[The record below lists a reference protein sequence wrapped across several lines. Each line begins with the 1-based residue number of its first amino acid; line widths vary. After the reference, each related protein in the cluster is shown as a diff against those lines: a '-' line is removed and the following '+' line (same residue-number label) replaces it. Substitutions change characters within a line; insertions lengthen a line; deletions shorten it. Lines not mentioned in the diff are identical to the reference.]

1 MSKLGIRLGLAIA
14 ALCALCVGCVDDIPA
29 STPPEPPPVQPEPQ
43 QAQPAQQSADA
54 PLRTDIYTYR
64 NVRHFA
70 DSMLEVLAEERVW
83 CDEQPEV
90 ADLRALLDEQ
100 EPEELWRSL
109 LIPLAGE
116 DLRAV
121 EIIAQATA
129 DARGIELH
137 ELPPVF
143 LVSRTSIRQWACLTE
158 EIWEDPTD
166 EDEDWIVGRPA
177 SRLALL
183 LGQTVENYGDLE
195 QSWMSATLAWGWYGE
210 IEDADELEP
219 GEDGAGEVI
228 IVSAPPMPAIFV
240 GVISHELVHFLQD
253 QWTGWRL
260 HDWYRDAETT
270 DELEALRWVVEGDA
284 TLNELY
290 GEEPPLSEL
299 LADIQWGP
307 EANSEYDLWYRAF
320 EALTPQDSENIF
332 AAYAQGSDVMSALRA
347 ERGQAAVDAL
357 LLDPPE
363 STEQLLHPEK
373 LNSDE
378 QPIELID
385 LQRLRDELFPATDW
399 NEPIVDRMG
408 EQWLRTLVLTA
419 TRFATLARNTAAGW
433 GSDQMV
439 LWQSRDGLAEVV
451 TWQVVF
457 DNVGHHRE
465 GLNGLRSW
473 FYSHT
478 EDEAQADPDDPADLH
493 RWDGP
498 TGSARLVIRPHG
510 VWIVA
515 ANDSTLA
522 DRVAAGI
529 LSRVWTNYWT
539 PDF

>member
-1 MSKLGIRLGLAIA
+1 MRKLGITLALAIA
-14 ALCALCVGCVDDIPA
+14 AIAIACTDDIPIW
-29 STPPEPPPVQPEPQ
+29 TPPEPAPIQPEPQ
-43 QAQPAQQSADA
+43 QVQAGQQLADA
-54 PLRTDIYTYR
+54 PLRSDIYSYR

-70 DSMLEVLAEERVW
+70 DAMLETLAQERLW

-90 ADLRALLDEQ
+90 SDLRAQLEEQ
-100 EPEELWRSL
+100 EPEDLWRDL
-109 LIPLAGE
+109 LISAEGE

-121 EIIAQATA
+121 EIIAQTTA
-129 DARGIELH
+129 EARGIELQ

-143 LVSRTSIRQWACLTE
+143 LVSRTSLRQWACLTE
-158 EIWEDPTD
+158 DIWEDASD
-166 EDEDWIVGRPA
+166 EEDEDDWTVGRPA
-177 SRLALL
+177 SRLAIL
-183 LGQTVENYGDLE
+183 LGQNVEDYGDLE

-219 GEDGAGEVI
+219 GEDGVGEVV
-228 IVSAPPMPAIFV
+228 IVSAPPIPAIFV

-290 GEEPPLSEL
+290 GEELPLLEL

-307 EANSEYDLWYRAF
+307 EENAEYDLWYRAF
-320 EALTPQDSENIF
+320 EALTPQDSENLF
-332 AAYAQGSDVMSALRA
+332 AAYDQGSNVMAALRA
-347 ERGQAAVDAL
+347 EGGQAAIDAL

-363 STEQLLHPEK
+363 STEQILHPEK
-373 LNSDE
+373 LHSDE
-378 QPIELID
+378 QPIDLVD
-385 LQRLRDELFPATDW
+385 LQRLRDELFPETEW

-408 EQWLRTLVLTA
+408 EQWLQTFILTT
-419 TRFATLARNTAAGW
+419 TRFSTLARNTAEGW

-439 LWQSRDGLAEVV
+439 LWQSQDGSAEVV

-457 DNVGHHRE
+457 DHRGDQRE
-465 GLNGLRSW
+465 GVIGLRSW

-478 EDEAQADPDDPADLH
+478 EDEAQRDLDDPADLH

-498 TGSARLVIRPHG
+498 TGAARLIIRPHA

-539 PDF
+539 SGF

>member
-1 MSKLGIRLGLAIA
+1 MRKLGITLALAIA
-14 ALCALCVGCVDDIPA
+14 AIALACTDDIPIW
-29 STPPEPPPVQPEPQ
+29 TPPEPAPIQPEPQ
-43 QAQPAQQSADA
+43 QVQAGQQLADA
-54 PLRTDIYTYR
+54 PLRSDIYSYR

-70 DSMLEVLAEERVW
+70 DAMLETLAQERLW

-90 ADLRALLDEQ
+90 SDLRAQLEEQ
-100 EPEELWRSL
+100 EPEDLWRDL
-109 LIPLAGE
+109 LIPAEGE

-121 EIIAQATA
+121 EIIARATA
-129 DARGIELH
+129 EARGIELQ

-143 LVSRTSIRQWACLTE
+143 LVSRASIRQWACLTE
-158 EIWEDPTD
+158 DIWEDASD
-166 EDEDWIVGRPA
+166 EEDEDDWTVGRPA
-177 SRLALL
+177 SRLAIL
-183 LGQTVENYGDLE
+183 LGQNVEDYGDLE

-210 IEDADELEP
+210 IEDAHELEP
-219 GEDGAGEVI
+219 GEDGVGEVV
-228 IVSAPPMPAIFV
+228 IVSAPPIPAIFV
-240 GVISHELVHFLQD
+240 GVISHELVHFLQE

-290 GEEPPLSEL
+290 GEELPLLEL

-307 EANSEYDLWYRAF
+307 EENAEYDLWYRAF
-320 EALTPQDSENIF
+320 EALTPQDSENLF
-332 AAYAQGSDVMSALRA
+332 AAYDQGSNVMAALRA
-347 ERGQAAVDAL
+347 EGGQAAIDAL

-363 STEQLLHPEK
+363 STEQILHPEK
-373 LNSDE
+373 LHSDE
-378 QPIELID
+378 QPIDLID
-385 LQRLRDELFPATDW
+385 LQRLRDELFPETEW

-408 EQWLRTLVLTA
+408 EQWLQTFILTA
-419 TRFATLARNTAAGW
+419 TRFSTLARNTAEGW

-439 LWQSRDGLAEVV
+439 LWQSQDGSAEVV

-457 DNVGHHRE
+457 DHRGDQRE
-465 GLNGLRSW
+465 GVIGLRSW

-478 EDEAQADPDDPADLH
+478 EDEAQRDLDDPADLH

-498 TGSARLVIRPHG
+498 TGAARLIIRPHA

-539 PDF
+539 SGF